1 MVLAGCSSFLLQAAV
16 NSNALH
22 ASVLTKII
30 LQLLFLIMM
39 SPFLLVLKSNG
50 KTARHFPKWGCR
62 LNQTDYSTANRRSL
76 RDVNLLQLVWGWV
89 AGERSPSLPA
99 AWTTP
104 LFAVL
109 PASTGRCNRSAA
121 CDDLRHSLGTMAVWD
136 RRRPTGCSAAGTSLK
151 ASMCR
156 G

>member
-16 NSNALH
+16 NNNALN

-39 SPFLLVLKSNG
+39 SFFLLVLQSNRE
-50 KTARHFPKWGCR
+50 TARHFPQSGRR

-76 RDVNLLQLVWGWV
+76 ADVNLLQLVWGWV
-89 AGERSPSLPA
+89 AGERSPSLLA
-99 AWTTP
+99 ALTTP

-109 PASTGRCNRSAA
+109 PALTGRCNRSAA
-121 CDDLRHSLGTMAVWD
+121 CDDLRHSLGMTAVWD
-136 RRRPTGCSAAGTSLK
+136 RRTPTGWSVAGTIPRALIG
-151 ASMCR
+151 R